1 MLSSEINK
9 LVKITLI
16 GSPAVGKTTIAKL
29 LSENA
34 LDRFYIPTHG
44 LDLKSIK
51 IDDYHLKLWDL
62 GGQSSYLRT
71 YSKDYLL
78 GSDIIFVV
86 TDSTPRNVLN
96 TRELINYACHF
107 VGKECPIIALANKQD
122 LRYDGRMDARRVEDL
137 LHVKTYG
144 LSAID
149 PSERMRL
156 TNIIKNE
163 LEKIAV
169 RRGLKK

>member
-29 LSENA
+29 LSENT

-62 GGQSSYLRT
+62 GGQ
-71 YSKDYLL
+71 
-78 GSDIIFVV
+78 
-86 TDSTPRNVLN
+86 
-96 TRELINYACHF
+96 
-107 VGKECPIIALANKQD
+107 
-122 LRYDGRMDARRVEDL
+122 
-137 LHVKTYG
+137 
-144 LSAID
+144 
-149 PSERMRL
+149 
-156 TNIIKNE
+156 
-163 LEKIAV
+163 
-169 RRGLKK
+169 